1 MYSCINSSFRLYQDW
16 KNYWSHPTTL
26 HKNNQPSPQDPV
38 VDLKGWDCKEFK
50 WTTYSK
56 MNPCVTS
63 AWAPTVSD
71 APLPYPIILEV
82 WSCQELSRAAMGF
95 SGFLA
100 GAHRITIM
108 CDFVKQRSRQIISKI
123 NYQIS
128 LKINIVS
135 DEHLPKFFVKAQ
147 ERLDNPAGTLSGRK
161 VK

>member
-1 MYSCINSSFRLYQDW
+1 MYSCINSSFSLYQDW
-16 KNYWSHPTTL
+16 KNYRSHPTTL

-38 VDLKGWDCKEFK
+38 VDSKGWDWKESQ

-71 APLPYPIILEV
+71 APLPYPIVLEV

-108 CDFVKQRSRQIISKI
+108 RDFVKQRSRQIISTI
-123 NYQIS
+123 NYQKFPKNKYCQWWAPTKV
-128 LKINIVS
+128 LCEGTRKI
-135 DEHLPKFFVKAQ
+135 
-147 ERLDNPAGTLSGRK
+147 G
-161 VK
+161 